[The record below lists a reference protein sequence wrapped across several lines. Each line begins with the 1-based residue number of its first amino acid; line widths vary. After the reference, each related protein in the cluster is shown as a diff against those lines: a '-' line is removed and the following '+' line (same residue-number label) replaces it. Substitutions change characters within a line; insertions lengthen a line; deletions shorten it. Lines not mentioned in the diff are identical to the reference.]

1 MWPLTPWMV
10 ALICHAPFLRGRR
23 LIAGVLLLLAS
34 LASWV
39 APWLLIDAAGAIL
52 FALFTQW
59 QAKAIALVFVAMFAA
74 DLGADPWTMGMALG
88 WVQLGLLA
96 LWTHDELKPYPGE
109 RVYL

>member
-1 MWPLTPWMV
+1 MGGFSKFPNRNSRFFN
-10 ALICHAPFLRGRR
+10 PF
-23 LIAGVLLLLAS
+23 
-34 LASWV
+34 
-39 APWLLIDAAGAIL
+39 L
-52 FALFTQW
+52 FALFAQW